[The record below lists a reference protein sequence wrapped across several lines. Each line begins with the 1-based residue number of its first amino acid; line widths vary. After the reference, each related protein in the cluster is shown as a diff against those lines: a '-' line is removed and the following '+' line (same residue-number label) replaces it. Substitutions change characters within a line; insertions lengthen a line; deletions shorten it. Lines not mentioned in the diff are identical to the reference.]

1 MIVNEAL
8 NDECIAEHNRLRAM
22 HGCPALTQD
31 YNLAMKAQRYAE
43 QLTEQFEHEQS
54 NEYGENVAVRS
65 SLGVAKLSG
74 KQATL
79 MWYSEIANYN
89 FDVENQLACEGLAT
103 TKGPALNCVFTRL
116 SMSVNQSL
124 PIHLLP
130 GHFSQVV
137 WKSTTH
143 AGFGVASS
151 ADGHKVY
158 LVGVYMPPANFRD
171 EWVENVPRPLSGEI
185 VIPTR
190 EEISEKLGSIPCSE
204 ANTDSQF
211 TAAPQTFNNAMPT
224 PYSYN
229 GNVVTDFA
237 SVHPRP
243 AKSECVLQ
251 ESTVLELRPPWNT
264 KSSRIVR
271 IDEWFNCPSSEGGG
285 MKSFER
291 QTWYDI
297 FTMEMIEVMFFEICR
312 SLHDKEALLEAF
324 RCEVLHTHN
333 RYRTLHGVPVLKR
346 NLRLD
351 RMASEWAQKLKETG
365 HLAYSGNKY
374 NGQLMGE
381 NICDRL
387 TVDGRIT
394 GQTLVGKWYEEGK
407 QYVYEHE
414 PESTKTLGHFTQLIW
429 RKTKEL
435 GVGFTA
441 SNTLERAFIVC
452 FYHPPGNV
460 KSEYM
465 ENVCPPLMNL

>member
-1 MIVNEAL
+1 MIINEAL

-31 YNLAMKAQRYAE
+31 DNLAMKAQRYAE

-89 FDVENQLACEGLAT
+89 FDVENQLAC
-103 TKGPALNCVFTRL
+103 
-116 SMSVNQSL
+116 
-124 PIHLLP
+124 

-185 VIPTR
+185 FIPTR
-190 EEISEKLGSIPCSE
+190 EEISEKFSSIPCSE

-211 TAAPQTFNNAMPT
+211 TAAHQTFNNAMSLPT
-224 PYSYN
+224 PHSCN

-237 SVHPRP
+237 RVHPRP

-251 ESTVLELRPPWNT
+251 ESAVLELRPPWNS
-264 KSSRIVR
+264 KSSKIVR
-271 IDEWFNCPSSEGGG
+271 IDEWFNCPSSECGE

-291 QTWYDI
+291 QTWYDV
-297 FTMEMIEVMFFEICR
+297 FTMEMIEPIAPEKICR

-365 HLAYSGNKY
+365 QLAYSGNKY

-394 GQTLVGKWYEEGK
+394 GQTLVGKWYQEGK

-414 PESTKTLGHFTQLIW
+414 PESTKTLGHFTQLMW

-441 SNTLERAFIVC
+441 SNTPDRAFIVC
-452 FYHPPGNV
+452 FYHPPGNI
-460 KSEYM
+460 KGEYM
-465 ENVCPPLMNL
+465 ENVCPPLVNV